1 MKKINEVIAA
11 TLCWLASYSLIEALR
26 AAADKKVLRAQA
38 RREAE
43 LKLEVAA
50 AFQTGPDAPKADKK
64 KKDKINCCAVPAQ
77 VEVTVTHFAAEP
89 DRPSPQFT
97 LAVAMLVLMCAL
109 AWYGGREIVNALA
122 AWQKRAGPVKTAP
135 VKTAPVVKVLP
146 AAPRPPVP
154 QKGNLSESIG
164 WWQARAIAA
173 DEAAMVI
180 CVSGRSLL
188 ADRRLA
194 DGKWI
199 AFAGDSRLTYNYE
212 SSQWAPAE

>member
-1 MKKINEVIAA
+1 M
-11 TLCWLASYSLIEALR
+11 
-26 AAADKKVLRAQA
+26 A

-43 LKLEVAA
+43 AKLELAKA
-50 AFQTGPDAPKADKK
+50 KAEATSKPSRAPRSPSCK
-64 KKDKINCCAVPAQ
+64 PAELPAEM
-77 VEVTVTHFAAEP
+77 EVTHYVATPRLTAA
-89 DRPSPQFT
+89 
-97 LAVAMLVLMCAL
+97 LAVAMLALLAAL
-109 AWYGGREIVNALA
+109 AWYGGREIVNAIVDWHRKL
-122 AWQKRAGPVKTAP
+122 AP

-164 WWQARAIAA
+164 WRQARAIAA

-194 DGKWI
+194 NGKWI
-199 AFAGDSRLTYNYE
+199 AFAGDSRLTYDYVTQRWE
-212 SSQWAPAE
+212 Q